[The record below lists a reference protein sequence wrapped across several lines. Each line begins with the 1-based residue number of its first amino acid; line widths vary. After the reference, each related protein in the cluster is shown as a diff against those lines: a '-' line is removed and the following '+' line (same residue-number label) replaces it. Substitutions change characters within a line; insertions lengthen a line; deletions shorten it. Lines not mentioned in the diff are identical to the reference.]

1 MVKMYQSFRDHK
13 ILPTINLIYTCNQLF
28 PYLFGPGRTEL
39 VYFDLI
45 ALPWLKTCLFY
56 LFCASKSVG
65 SAQLHAPIPAKGD
78 SHRET
83 EMKSEIK
90 KPRRRKLA
98 KPPPELRGSS
108 QTIMRC
114 PMKPQNPEIITIVP
128 NFID

>member
-28 PYLFGPGRTEL
+28 PYLFGPGRTEP

-45 ALPWLKTCLFY
+45 ALPWLKICLF
-56 LFCASKSVG
+56 LLILCQQKCRKC
-65 SAQLHAPIPAKGD
+65 SAAPISAKGD

-98 KPPPELRGSS
+98 KTPPELRGSS
-108 QTIMRC
+108 QTIMRR
-114 PMKPQNPEIITIVP
+114 PMKPQSPEIITIVP